1 MTPVP
6 RSAPVSLH
14 LHIRVP
20 PGREAKL
27 IEFLRGARPFYEEP
41 GGIRVRLLQ
50 DADDPLQLIE
60 IVEYAD
66 RAAFERDDRRV
77 NSDPTMQRYLAEWRQ
92 LLDGPVEV
100 RKYLDLSGQLGFPQ
114 SDTP

>member
-1 MTPVP
+1 MASAPLPTPV
-6 RSAPVSLH
+6 VLH
-14 LHIRVP
+14 LYIRVL

-50 DADDPLQLIE
+50 DADDPLRFIE

-100 RKYLDLSGQLGFPQ
+100 RKYLDLGGQLGFSQ